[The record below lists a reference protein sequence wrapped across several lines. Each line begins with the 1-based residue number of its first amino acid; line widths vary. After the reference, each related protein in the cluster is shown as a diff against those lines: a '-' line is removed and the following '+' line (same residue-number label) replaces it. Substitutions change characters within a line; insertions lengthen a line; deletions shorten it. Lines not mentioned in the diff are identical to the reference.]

1 MGKLG
6 LAEDTII
13 RNLRRVFE
21 FASVCPISAKA
32 QRTSTNTDHSS
43 FVDLGLCKSNLNL
56 IVIEEKG
63 VGARKFGGFL
73 DFSVWRNTTG
83 TASTDYSAIEMFVE
97 FRRIDFDNI
106 DSADVT
112 MNGVGTPQFI
122 FPCNR
127 SIESEALI
135 NELD

>member
-1 MGKLG
+1 M
-6 LAEDTII
+6 
-13 RNLRRVFE
+13 
-21 FASVCPISAKA
+21 
-32 QRTSTNTDHSS
+32 
-43 FVDLGLCKSNLNL
+43 
-56 IVIEEKG
+56 
-63 VGARKFGGFL
+63 GARKFGGFL